1 MTEKL
6 ATVTIFSNEPE
17 AELAHSRLQE
27 AGIEAMV
34 TSDDSG
40 GMLPQ
45 FQSSRGVKLLVRPE
59 DLDRARELLGVES

>member
-6 ATVTIFSNEPE
+6 ATVTVYSNEPE
-17 AELAHSRLQE
+17 AELARSRLEE
-27 AGIEAMV
+27 AGIVAMV

-45 FQSSRGVKLLVRPE
+45 FQSARGVKLLVRPE
-59 DLDRARELLGVES
+59 DLRRARDLLDVES